1 MSKQERNNVRKTWGK
16 NVPEKVKI
24 LFMLGKESK
33 VSHDES
39 EQFGDILQS
48 KVPIDDP
55 AYEFKQLLIMLSW
68 VYHSCP
74 TLRFENI
81 EFMIKRKFSTSQ
93 HCSAQL
99 STAQHCCAK
108 NLLYRV

>member
-1 MSKQERNNVRKTWGK
+1 MSKKERNNVRKTWGK

-81 EFMIKRKFSTSQ
+81 EFMIQCKFSRSQ
-93 HCSAQL
+93 HCSEL
-99 STAQHCCAK
+99 LNTAQHCSTILSPA
-108 NLLYRV
+108 